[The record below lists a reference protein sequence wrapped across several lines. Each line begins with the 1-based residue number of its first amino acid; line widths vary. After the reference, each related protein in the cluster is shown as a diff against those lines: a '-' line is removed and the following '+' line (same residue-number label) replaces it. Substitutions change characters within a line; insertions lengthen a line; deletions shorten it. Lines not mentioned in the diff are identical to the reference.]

1 MIFGEINIFRKN
13 RNNYANRLGN
23 GMRKLGLKIECERY
37 DKRHLETQLIATQ
50 NPSDTC

>member
-1 MIFGEINIFRKN
+1 MIFAEIDIFRKS

-23 GMRKLGLKIECERY
+23 GMRKLGLKIESERY
-37 DKRHLETQLIATQ
+37 DKRHLETRLLTTQ